1 MAYLTFYILSAVHKL
16 KIRVRA
22 IKDARVNYN
31 GVEDL
36 IVAILGPRPT
46 PFSPT
51 EVDRHRILQHER
63 TNVAKAEELTNDVH
77 RKEEEHKHKWNPRF
91 MWFLVGV
98 LYFVEFC
105 GSADVF
111 RKAGIDGGTVL
122 VYAAMLTTAMFVIA
136 NAGARQISRTARY
149 YGWHAAFFAMGL
161 AAAMVR
167 YHELASTED
176 TSTGEALALAAIMF
190 AITVLPAWLAEVF
203 IKNALNGRET
213 ARALALTRR
222 ELRSEQKT
230 INDAHTE
237 VQAINERVTNYDHL
251 AGLIRAEYRRHW
263 EYERRRLAT
272 GQPLD
277 TDGPDVA
284 A

>member
-1 MAYLTFYILSAVHKL
+1 MAYLRFYILSAVHKL

-22 IKDARVNYN
+22 IKDAAVSYN

-36 IVAILGPRPT
+36 IVAILGPRPK

-51 EVDRHRILQHER
+51 EVDRHRILQHDR

-77 RKEEEHKHKWNPRF
+77 RKEEEHKHKWNPRL
-91 MWFLVGV
+91 MWFFVGV
-98 LYFVEFC
+98 LYFIELC

-111 RKAGIDGGTVL
+111 RKAGVDGGTVL

-136 NAGARQISRTARY
+136 NAGARQAPRTARY
-149 YGWHAAFFAMGL
+149 YGWHAGFFAIGI
-161 AAAMVR
+161 AAAIVR
-167 YHELASTED
+167 YH
-176 TSTGEALALAAIMF
+176 EALALAAIMF

-203 IKNALNGRET
+203 IKNALEGRET

-222 ELRSEQKT
+222 ELRNEQKT
-230 INDAHTE
+230 IKDAHAE
-237 VQAINERVTNYDHL
+237 GHAINERVANYDHL

-263 EYERRRLAT
+263 EYERRRLET
-272 GQPLD
+272 GRPLD